1 MLAGHLAF
9 VAEIAIKRGRE
20 HPSPSDKQLHHRVA
34 QETKEK
40 QKARAKKAK
49 NIDKEPK
56 ESAKA
61 KEKGQQ
67 KEKQA
72 VQEKEAVTEHPKE
85 REKRVPGLH

>member
-20 HPSPSDKQLHHRVA
+20 HPSDEQLHRPAA

-49 NIDKEPK
+49 HIDKEPK

-72 VQEKEAVTEHPKE
+72 VQEKEPVTEHPKE
-85 REKRVPGLH
+85 REKRVPRLH